1 MKRDDV
7 VQKWRS
13 DNKDE
18 LDRTLAV
25 MVGIRDDPDQKAKD
39 RIDAGRSIA
48 RMLGGLAPERE
59 DKKSPP
65 KPEIRSKVEDELE
78 RLIEKL

>member
-1 MKRDDV
+1 
-7 VQKWRS
+7 
-13 DNKDE
+13 
-18 LDRTLAV
+18 
-25 MVGIRDDPDQKAKD
+25 
-39 RIDAGRSIA
+39 
-48 RMLGGLAPERE
+48 MLGGLAPERE